1 MLCLTHV
8 KMMIETPEN
17 ANTFEI
23 RLHPDDSAINDFDA
37 WIERQKARFEAAG
50 LTVTE
55 VKGAC
60 FTGYYDPKK
69 VDQSVFDDLDS

>member
-1 MLCLTHV
+1 MT
-8 KMMIETPEN
+8 KIPKD

-37 WIERQKARFEAAG
+37 WLARERYRLEAAG
-50 LTVTE
+50 LTVTK

-60 FTGYYDPKK
+60 FSGYYYPDQ
-69 VDQSVFDDLDS
+69 VDGSVLDGQGS

>member
-8 KMMIETPEN
+8 KMMIETPKN

-37 WIERQKARFEAAG
+37 WIERQKARLEAAG
-50 LTVTE
+50 LTITE
-55 VKGAC
+55 IKGAC
-60 FTGYYDPKK
+60 FSGYYDPEK
-69 VDQSVFDDLDS
+69 VDESVFDSLDG